1 MIKRIVEIGNPAR
14 LSLERRQLKVEKQD
28 AEPVT
33 LPVEDLGVL
42 ILDHPAIRPSQ
53 GLLSACLDNNVAV
66 VLCNAKH
73 LPVSVL
79 LPLDGNTLHSKILRE
94 QVAMTEGLGRRL
106 WRRIIRAK
114 ILAQAKTLDEC
125 GVSSRRLQAMAE
137 QVRGDNAANMEA
149 QAARLYW
156 QHLFGTDFRRRPD
169 EGGINSLLN
178 YGYAL
183 VRAATARSIVATG
196 LHPALGLHHSNQ
208 YNAFCLA
215 DDLVEPLRPVVD
227 LKVHEMWKTM
237 EDNQDSSGLGKEE
250 KRALMSVLSRSV
262 TIGKVRLPLQ
272 TALHYYAASVR
283 KAISGEAKELE
294 IPKI

>member
-1 MIKRIVEIGNPAR
+1 MIKRIVEVGNPAK
-14 LSLERRQLKVEKQD
+14 LSLERRQLKIERQD
-28 AEPVT
+28 TEPVT
-33 LPVEDLGVL
+33 IPVEDLGVL
-42 ILDHPAIRPSQ
+42 ILDHPALRPSLA
-53 GLLSACLDNNVAV
+53 LLSACLDNSVAV

-73 LPVSVL
+73 LPASVL
-79 LPLDGNTLHSKILRE
+79 LPLDGNTLHSKILRQ
-94 QVAMTEGLGRRL
+94 QVGMTEGLGRRL

-114 ILAQAKTLDEC
+114 IFAQAKTLDEC
-125 GVSSRRLQAMAE
+125 GVGSRRLQAMAE
-137 QVRGDNAANMEA
+137 QVRGDNAANVEA

-178 YGYAL
+178 YGYAI

-215 DDLVEPLRPVVD
+215 DDLVEPLRPMVD
-227 LKVHEMWKTM
+227 LKVHEMCRT
-237 EDNQDSSGLGKEE
+237 EGNGRNNLALGKEE
-250 KRALMSVLSRSV
+250 KYALMSVLSTSV
-262 TIGKVRLPLQ
+262 TIGKVRFPLQ
-272 TALHYYAASVR
+272 TALHHYAASVR

-294 IPKI
+294 IPRL

>member
-33 LPVEDLGVL
+33 IPVEDLGVL

-79 LPLDGNTLHSKILRE
+79 LPLNGNTLHSKILRE
-94 QVAMTEGLGRRL
+94 QVGMTEGLGRRL

-114 ILAQAKTLDEC
+114 ILAQAKTLAEC
-125 GVSSRRLQAMAE
+125 GVSSTRLQAMAE

-156 QHLFGTDFRRRPD
+156 QHLFGADFRRRPD

-227 LKVHEMWKTM
+227 LKVHEMWKAM
-237 EDNQDSSGLGKEE
+237 AVNQDNPELGKEE
-250 KRALMSVLSRSV
+250 KRALMSVLSRSMM
-262 TIGKVRLPLQ
+262 IGKVRLPLQ
-272 TALHYYAASVR
+272 TALHHYAASVR

-294 IPKI
+294 IPKL